1 MLSNTRVVPNKILLG
16 NARDG
21 KQDCRYTRVWR
32 QCPWKQKSLG
42 YKTILNKLKKIKL
55 GPSIKAMTKK
65 KKKKNGGPCLFIHS
79 VINGLQSLLQAYKI
93 FQMVGHVLTFQM
105 AYFLFY
111 SLTNGKWAF
120 FLLQLVNGPLPGH
133 LKLGV
138 IRSNTK

>member
-1 MLSNTRVVPNKILLG
+1 MSLETKKFGIQNNTKQAEKNKIRSFNQG
-16 NARDG
+16 ND
-21 KQDCRYTRVWR
+21 
-32 QCPWKQKSLG
+32 
-42 YKTILNKLKKIKL
+42 KKE
-55 GPSIKAMTKK
+55 
-65 KKKKNGGPCLFIHS
+65 KKKNGGPCLFIHS